1 MRRAPRDLE
10 PDEEREGEGAPRE
23 ARGGRGGAVRG
34 SAGRGS
40 SGRDSGGRG
49 TGGRGSSGRDSGG
62 REGKK
67 EKEPLTEAGLAE
79 AALNYLNRYDAS
91 FQGLRRVLLRKIARD
106 GDRAKLTEKEVDELL
121 LRLEGSRVIDDQRY
135 AENLTANLRS
145 RGASSRKI
153 AMKLRERGIQANDA
167 DKARETDR
175 VSDLEAARTY
185 ARKRRLASRYNLE
198 DPAERQKALA
208 ALARQGFS
216 FEVAVRALAPVEEE

>member
-1 MRRAPRDLE
+1 MRRAPRERD
-10 PDEEREGEGAPRE
+10 PDAQQEGDGAPRE
-23 ARGGRGGAVRG
+23 NRDARGRAARG
-34 SAGRGS
+34 SGPA
-40 SGRDSGGRG
+40 
-49 TGGRGSSGRDSGG
+49 
-62 REGKK
+62 EKK
-67 EKEPLTEAGLAE
+67 EAKEPLTVAGLAE
-79 AALNYLNRYDAS
+79 AALSYLNRYDAS

-106 GDRAKLTEKEVDELL
+106 GSRAKLTEKEVDELL

-153 AMKLRERGIQANDA
+153 AMKLRERGIQATDA
-167 DKARETDR
+167 EKAKETDR

-185 ARKRRLASRYNLE
+185 ARKRRLTSRYNLG

-216 FEVAVRALAPVEEE
+216 FDVAVRALAPVDEE